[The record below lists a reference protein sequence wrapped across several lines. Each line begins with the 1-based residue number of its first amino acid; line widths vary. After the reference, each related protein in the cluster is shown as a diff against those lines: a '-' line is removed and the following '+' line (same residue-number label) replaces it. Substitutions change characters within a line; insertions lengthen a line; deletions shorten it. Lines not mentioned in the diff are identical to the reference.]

1 MRIIAQISDLHF
13 GHHDPAVAEALL
25 ASLQARPAISWW
37 SAATS
42 PSAPGVTSSVRPAL
56 FLDRIGLPLLVVP
69 GNHDVPPL
77 YRPLSR
83 LLRPFARFDRYV
95 SPDRLPFFVDDE
107 IAVLGLG
114 TARGLAGKN
123 GRVSLEQM
131 ATIRHVLGE
140 LPDRL
145 FKVLVTHHPLAVPRL
160 AAALQMV
167 GRARRALDAVADA
180 GVHLLLSGHY
190 HRWAS
195 GEAPAQVT
203 RQRSVL
209 VAHAGTAISTRTRG
223 GEPNTY
229 NLIRLDRDRLAVA
242 VMTWRPAAASSRPG
256 APATRSGSR
265 AGRWPRPDDPQ
276 GARGVESSRSR
287 HAPTKRAAASATSAA
302 VSPGR

>member
-1 MRIIAQISDLHF
+1 LRSIAQISDLHF
-13 GHHDPAVAEALL
+13 GRHDTAVADALL
-25 ASLQARPAISWW
+25 MSLREAGCDLVVVSGDLTQRAR
-37 SAATS
+37 
-42 PSAPGVTSSVRPAL
+42 RHEFAL
-56 FLDRIGLPLLVVP
+56 ARSFLDRIGRPLLVVP

-77 YRPLSR
+77 YRPISR
-83 LLRPFARFDRYV
+83 LLRPLARFDRYV
-95 SPDRLPFFVDDE
+95 STDRQPFFVDDE

-131 ATIRHVLGE
+131 AAIRTLLGG

-145 FKVLVTHHPLAVPRL
+145 FKVLVTHHPLAVPTL
-160 AAALQMV
+160 AAPLQMV

-209 VAHAGTAISTRTRG
+209 VVHAGTAVSTRTRG
-223 GEPNTY
+223 GEANSF
-229 NLIRLDRDRLAVA
+229 NLVRLDGERLEVA
-242 VMTWRPAAASSRPG
+242 VMTWTALDGFAATERARYALRPGGWTVEPAAP
-256 APATRSGSR
+256 
-265 AGRWPRPDDPQ
+265 
-276 GARGVESSRSR
+276 V
-287 HAPTKRAAASATSAA
+287 SA
-302 VSPGR
+302 

>member
-1 MRIIAQISDLHF
+1 MRTIAQISDLHF

-25 ASLQARPAISWW
+25 ASLQGSSSDLVVVSGDLTQRARRHEFI
-37 SAATS
+37 AA
-42 PSAPGVTSSVRPAL
+42 RD
-56 FLDRIGLPLLVVP
+56 FLDRIRLRLLVVP

-77 YRPLSR
+77 YRPISR
-83 LLRPFARFDRYV
+83 LLRPLARFDRYV
-95 SPDRLPFFVDDE
+95 SPDRLPFFADDE

-131 ATIRHVLGE
+131 ATIRQVLGG
-140 LPDRL
+140 LPDHL
-145 FKVLVTHHPLAVPRL
+145 FKVLVTHHPLTVPRL
-160 AAALQMV
+160 GAVLQMV

-203 RQRSVL
+203 RQRAVL

-229 NLIRLDRDRLAVA
+229 NLIRLERERLAVA
-242 VMTWRPAAASSRPG
+242 VMTWQPQVGFVETERAHYSLSPNGWVSGPAD
-256 APATRSGSR
+256 R
-265 AGRWPRPDDPQ
+265 A
-276 GARGVESSRSR
+276 
-287 HAPTKRAAASATSAA
+287 RAADDSARHI
-302 VSPGR
+302 G

>member
-1 MRIIAQISDLHF
+1 VRTIAQISDLHF

-25 ASLQARPAISWW
+25 ASLQGSSSDLVVVSGDLTQRARRHEFL
-37 SAATS
+37 AA
-42 PSAPGVTSSVRPAL
+42 RE
-56 FLDRIGLPLLVVP
+56 FLDRIRLRLLVVP

-77 YRPLSR
+77 YRPISR
-83 LLRPFARFDRYV
+83 LLRPLARFDRYV
-95 SPDRLPFFVDDE
+95 SPDRLPFFADDE

-131 ATIRHVLGE
+131 ATIRQVLGG
-140 LPDRL
+140 LPDYL

-160 AAALQMV
+160 GAVLKMV
-167 GRARRALDAVADA
+167 GRARLALDAVADA

-203 RQRSVL
+203 RQRGVL

-229 NLIRLDRDRLAVA
+229 NLIHLEREHLAVA
-242 VMTWRPAAASSRPG
+242 VMTWQPQ
-256 APATRSGSR
+256 
-265 AGRWPRPDDPQ
+265 AGF
-276 GARGVESSRSR
+276 VETERVHYSL
-287 HAPTKRAAASATSAA
+287 
-302 VSPGR
+302 SPGGWVGQPAFKSE